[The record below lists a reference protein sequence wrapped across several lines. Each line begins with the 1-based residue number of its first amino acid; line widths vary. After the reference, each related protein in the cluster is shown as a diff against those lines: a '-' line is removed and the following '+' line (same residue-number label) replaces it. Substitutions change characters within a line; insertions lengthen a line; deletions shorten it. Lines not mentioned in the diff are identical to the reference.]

1 MAMASDVVIDQNLK
15 IPLLAHSN
23 KLLKYASNDKDR
35 KARFSDVALLSGK
48 KVSYCFTKKRWV
60 TYIGSCMIDQ
70 LNFSSKLKLLTKL
83 FSRLCFI
90 Q

>member
-1 MAMASDVVIDQNLK
+1 MASDVVIDQNLK

-48 KVSYCFTKKRWV
+48 KVSYCLRQKRSISYIYRPQRSCEGYVFTGV
-60 TYIGSCMIDQ
+60 CLSTG
-70 LNFSSKLKLLTKL
+70 
-83 FSRLCFI
+83 
-90 Q
+90 

>member
-1 MAMASDVVIDQNLK
+1 MASDVVIDQNLK

-48 KVSYCFTKKRWV
+48 KVSYCLTKKTV
-60 TYIGSCMIDQ
+60 GYIYWFLYD
-70 LNFSSKLKLLTKL
+70 
-83 FSRLCFI
+83 
-90 Q
+90 

>member
-1 MAMASDVVIDQNLK
+1 MASDVVIDQNLK

-48 KVSYCFTKKRWV
+48 KVSYCLTKKTV
-60 TYIGSCMIDQ
+60 GYIYWFLYDWSVKFFFKAKID
-70 LNFSSKLKLLTKL
+70 NKT
-83 FSRLCFI
+83 I
-90 Q
+90 